1 MQPSC
6 EHGRYSRLLG
16 TGHFHDDHNGA
27 RKSLPPRA
35 VICSPARALLCIV
48 PGIPSYRCDHVTART
63 SDPVPF
69 VSTPIMCAGD
79 RAKTSSPR
87 GPKSL
92 PPTCWSRRTP
102 SGSSA
107 RLTSSARTGPPNDL
121 VLRSWIDSSDLMAIP
136 AKVPG
141 QSPQLG
147 FSMVIGR
154 QRTETPYLLQNPNS
168 VHRFQEHPPWIASPR
183 ASVECRDLSKGASG
197 SPDRALAGTSISQ
210 GRPAGAAECHER
222 SKTTP

>member
-1 MQPSC
+1 MTTTMVRGRVCLRGLSSVLQLELCSASFPASLPIVATTSPRRQVIRYPLSRHPSC
-6 EHGRYSRLLG
+6 VQ
-16 TGHFHDDHNGA
+16 A
-27 RKSLPPRA
+27 
-35 VICSPARALLCIV
+35 
-48 PGIPSYRCDHVTART
+48 TAT
-63 SDPVPF
+63 
-69 VSTPIMCAGD
+69 
-79 RAKTSSPR
+79 AKTSSPR

-121 VLRSWIDSSDLMAIP
+121 VLRSWIDSSDLMAVP

-210 GRPAGAAECHER
+210 GRPAGAARCHEN
-222 SKTTP
+222 